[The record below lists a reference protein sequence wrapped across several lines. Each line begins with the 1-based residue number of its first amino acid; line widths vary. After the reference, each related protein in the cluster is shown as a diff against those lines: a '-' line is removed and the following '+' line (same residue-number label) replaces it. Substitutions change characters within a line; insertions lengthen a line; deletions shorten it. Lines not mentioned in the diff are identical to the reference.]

1 MTPTSPNPTWYDV
14 LGVSRDASPAE
25 IKAAWRNATD
35 KFEPGS
41 GSGQFRMFNDAADV
55 LLDPERREAYDA
67 SLEGGQARVQPAGP
81 PVEDHAPPPPAPLAD
96 EPTADQSGTHSD
108 PKVER
113 QRERAGKRVR
123 KRSTKSAAV

>member
-41 GSGQFRMFNDAADV
+41 GSGQFRMFNEAADM
-55 LLDPERREAYDA
+55 LLARLDELSARDPDVAGLKLPYALKGMRRA
-67 SLEGGQARVQPAGP
+67 LVKRQVVRAR
-81 PVEDHAPPPPAPLAD
+81 
-96 EPTADQSGTHSD
+96 
-108 PKVER
+108 
-113 QRERAGKRVR
+113 
-123 KRSTKSAAV
+123 

>member
-14 LGVSRDASPAE
+14 LGVPRDASSTE

-41 GSGQFRMFNDAADV
+41 GSGQFRMFNEAADM

-67 SLEGGQARVQPAGP
+67 NLDGNQAQVQAAGL
-81 PVEDHAPPPPAPLAD
+81 PVEEAAPPPPLPLVD
-96 EPTADQSGTHSD
+96 ESVDEEPGALSD
-108 PKVER
+108 PEAKR
-113 QRERAGKRVR
+113 PRER
-123 KRSTKSAAV
+123 

>member
-1 MTPTSPNPTWYDV
+1 MTATSPNPTWYDV

-41 GSGQFRMFNDAADV
+41 GSGQFRMFNEAADV

-67 SLEGGQARVQPAGP
+67 NLDGNQAQVQAAGS
-81 PVEDHAPPPPAPLAD
+81 PVEDAAPPPPAPLVAESVD
-96 EPTADQSGTHSD
+96 EEPGTLSD
-108 PKVER
+108 PEAER
-113 QRERAGKRVR
+113 RRERSERRARVP
-123 KRSTKSAAV
+123 TT